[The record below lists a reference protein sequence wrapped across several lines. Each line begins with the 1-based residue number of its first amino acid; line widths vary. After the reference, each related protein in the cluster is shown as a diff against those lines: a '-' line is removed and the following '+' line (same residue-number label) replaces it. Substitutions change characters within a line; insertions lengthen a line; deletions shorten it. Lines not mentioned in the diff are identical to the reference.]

1 VRAILFRIDSPGGSA
16 SASEAIWRET
26 LRAKEAG
33 KPVIVSMSNVAGSGG
48 YYVAAAADKIVAE
61 PATLTGS
68 IGVVAGKVLIGGL
81 SSNLGVTWDGT
92 QVGKQADMY
101 SVITDFTPAE
111 HQRFERMLD
120 DVYAG
125 FKQRVAQGR
134 KLGPDAVEQV
144 AKGRVWSGEDAKARG
159 LVDELGGFDKALLLA
174 KQAAGIAPEQDV
186 TLKWFPPPTNTPGA
200 ILARLMGRDGG
211 DDGEQ
216 STGAR
221 FGADRL
227 LASWRPVLRYLELA
241 TAPPGALTMP
251 PIDLR

>member
-1 VRAILFRIDSPGGSA
+1 
-16 SASEAIWRET
+16 
-26 LRAKEAG
+26 
-33 KPVIVSMSNVAGSGG
+33 MSNVAGSGG

-68 IGVVAGKVLIGGL
+68 IGVVAGKILIGGL
-81 SSNLGVTWDGT
+81 STNLGVTWDGA

-101 SVITDFTPAE
+101 SVVSDFTPAE
-111 HQRFERMLD
+111 HERFEHMLD

-125 FKQRVAQGR
+125 FKQRVAEGR
-134 KLGPDAVEQV
+134 KLGADAVEEV
-144 AKGRVWSGEDAKARG
+144 AKGRVWTGEDAKARG
-159 LVDELGGFDKALLLA
+159 LVDELGGFDKALSLA

-186 TLKWFPPPTNTPGA
+186 TLKWFPPPTNTPAA
-200 ILARLMGRDGG
+200 IVARLIGRDGGG

-216 STGAR
+216 SSGAR
-221 FGADRL
+221 LGADRL

-251 PIDLR
+251 PIELR